1 MTSFLTSILSAITRR
16 WVRPNERPNAA
27 PDERPIELPAERPD
41 DRLLALVSSVPAV
54 VWEAWG
60 SPGAQRLGFISE
72 HVTRMLG
79 YTVDECLAMP
89 DFWLTVTHP
98 DDRGATNTF
107 RCITKNGRVI
117 HCESHATAIHD
128 DRGVAIGMRGITI
141 ETAPPPAAAVVVET
155 PVSPDLQL
163 KQVLVVDREQA
174 TLDLIGELLRQ
185 YGARV
190 TTARSAAEAILALHE
205 DHDLVITDGGMS
217 VAQGVSLAQQLRQA
231 NGGLPA
237 IVLRKP
243 VDPIELA
250 GEIARLLNRSD
261 AA

>member
-16 WVRPNERPNAA
+16 WA
-27 PDERPIELPAERPD
+27 RPD
-41 DRLLALVSSVPAV
+41 DRLLALVADVPAV
-54 VWEAWG
+54 VWETSG
-60 SPGAQRLGFISE
+60 PQRLAFISE

-79 YTVDECLAMP
+79 YTVDECLAMA
-89 DFWLTVTHP
+89 DFWPTVTHP
-98 DDRGATNTF
+98 DDRGATDTF
-107 RCITKNGRVI
+107 RCVTKNGRVI
-117 HCESHATAIHD
+117 HCQSHTTVIHD
-128 DRGVAIGMRGITI
+128 ERGVAIGMRGITL
-141 ETAPPPAAAVVVET
+141 ETGAPAAPQVVMVEAP

-174 TLDLIGELLRQ
+174 TLDLIAELLRQ

-190 TTARSAAEAILALHE
+190 TTARSAAEAILALHK
-205 DHDLVITDGGMS
+205 DHDLVITDMGMS
-217 VAQGVSLAQQLRQA
+217 VADGVTLAQQLRQA

-243 VDPIELA
+243 LDPIELA
-250 GEIARLLNRSD
+250 TEIARLLNRPD